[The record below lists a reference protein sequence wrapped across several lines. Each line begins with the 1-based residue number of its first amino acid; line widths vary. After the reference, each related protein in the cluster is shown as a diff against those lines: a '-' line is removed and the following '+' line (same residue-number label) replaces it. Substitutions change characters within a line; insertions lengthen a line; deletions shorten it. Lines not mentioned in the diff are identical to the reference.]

1 MCPFQL
7 ARRPTNIR
15 LQRDN
20 TYQSAFLLALL
31 ITAATHAIAAE
42 PELWREPP
50 GVAATRVANS
60 SALDLRAGEPLQLRI
75 DTPTDLRTRCRLV
88 DARQATIAELDCAH
102 MTLLALPSGRYELQ
116 TLSQRDGHAETLT
129 RRWPLQINDQ
139 TLWLGHTL
147 WLLAML
153 LGIGSTVLW
162 MRRRLRR
169 ILGDTGALDALVK
182 QRLAQLESTNQR
194 LRTLS
199 ETDALTGL
207 ANRRHFDEVLRDA
220 LARALL
226 VDRPLAVLMLNVDHF
241 KAYNDTHGHLAGDDV
256 LRQIGAELRGSIR
269 NDTLAARYGGE
280 EFALIAPAKLQ
291 EAHDLGERL
300 RKRIEA
306 QVGVTASIGV
316 ACFDVR
322 RDADEAA
329 LIARADQALYQ
340 AKRAGRNRVQVDG
353 IDRVDGPEAEA
364 GDLASPANDTF
375 EGEVCPAPPQPE
387 GWPDDELTA
396 SLVSAT
402 GSSTK
407 ETLASSGS
415 DRTLKP
421 S

>member
-1 MCPFQL
+1 MCPLQP
-7 ARRPTNIR
+7 ARRPTNHR
-15 LQRDN
+15 LQRDH
-20 TYQSAFLLALL
+20 TCQSAFLLALL
-31 ITAATHAIAAE
+31 LTTATQAIASE
-42 PELWREPP
+42 PALWQQPP
-50 GVAATRVANS
+50 GLAATRVANS
-60 SALDLRAGEPLQLRI
+60 SALVLRAGEPLQLRL
-75 DTPTDLRTRCRLV
+75 DTPTDLRTHCRLV
-88 DARQATIAELDCAH
+88 DAGQATVAELDCAQ
-102 MTLLALPSGRYELQ
+102 MTLFALPSGRYELQ
-116 TLSQRDGHAETLT
+116 AVSRRDGSAETLT
-129 RRWPLQINDQ
+129 QHWSLQINDQ

-153 LGIGSTVLW
+153 FGMGLTALW

-226 VDRPLAVLMLNVDHF
+226 VDRPLAVLMLDVDHF
-241 KAYNDTHGHLAGDDV
+241 KVYNDTHGHLAGDEI

-291 EAHDLGERL
+291 EARDLGERL

-306 QVGVTASIGV
+306 HVGVTASIGV

-329 LIARADQALYQ
+329 LIARADQALYH
-340 AKRAGRNRVQVDG
+340 AKRAGRNRVQVDA
-353 IDRVDGPEAEA
+353 IERVLEPEAKPGE
-364 GDLASPANDTF
+364 LASAANDTF
-375 EGEVCPAPPQPE
+375 EGDACPSPPQPE
-387 GWPDDELTA
+387 SWPEDELAA
-396 SLVSAT
+396 SSLSAT

-407 ETLASSGS
+407 DTLASSGS
-415 DRTLKP
+415 ERTRKP

>member
-1 MCPFQL
+1 MRPFQPTHWEFSN
-7 ARRPTNIR
+7 RP
-15 LQRDN
+15 QHPKP
-20 TYQSAFLLALL
+20 YQCAVLLLML
-31 ITAATHAIAAE
+31 IAAAAQAMASE
-42 PELWREPP
+42 PVLWVETPSGESTP
-50 GVAATRVANS
+50 IANS
-60 SALDLRAGEPLQLRI
+60 SAVILRAGEPLAAHI
-75 DTPTDLRTRCRLV
+75 DTPTDLRTTCRLV
-88 DARQATIAELDCAH
+88 DAEQATSTELDCAH
-102 MTLLALPSGRYELQ
+102 LTLLALPSGRYELQ
-116 TLSQRDGHAETLT
+116 TFSRRDGTAETLT
-129 RRWPLQINDQ
+129 HRWPLQIRAD

-153 LGIGSTVLW
+153 CGMGLTVLW

-226 VDRPLAVLMLNVDHF
+226 VDRPLAVLMLDVDHF
-241 KAYNDTHGHLAGDDV
+241 KAYNDTYGHLAGDDI
-256 LRQIGAELRGSIR
+256 LRSIGAELRSAIR

-280 EFALIAPAKLQ
+280 EFALIAPAGTR
-291 EAHDLGERL
+291 EANDLAERL
-300 RKRIEA
+300 RKRIES

-329 LIARADQALYQ
+329 LIARADQALYH
-340 AKRAGRNRVQVDG
+340 AKRTGRNRVHVDG
-353 IDRVDGPEAEA
+353 IDGADGPEAAVGE
-364 GDLASPANDTF
+364 LTSPTTDTF
-375 EGEVCPAPPQPE
+375 EGDACPTPPQPE
-387 GWPDDELTA
+387 SWPDDELAA

-402 GSSTK
+402 GNSTK
-407 ETLASSGS
+407 DTLASSGS

>member
-1 MCPFQL
+1 MRPFQ
-7 ARRPTNIR
+7 PTRFDNSNR
-15 LQRDN
+15 LQHPNPYR
-20 TYQSAFLLALL
+20 SAVLLWLL
-31 ITAATHAIAAE
+31 IAIATPATASE
-42 PELWREPP
+42 PALWRDTPD
-50 GVAATRVANS
+50 GASTRIAKS
-60 SALDLRAGEPLQLRI
+60 SVLTLRAGEPLTLRI
-75 DTPTDLRTRCRLV
+75 DTPTNLRTRCRLV
-88 DARQATIAELDCAH
+88 DSAQATTAELDCAH

-116 TLSQRDGHAETLT
+116 TLSRRDGSAGTLT
-129 RRWPLQINDQ
+129 HRWPLQIRAE

-147 WLLAML
+147 WMLAML
-153 LGIGSTVLW
+153 CGMGLTVLW

-226 VDRPLAVLMLNVDHF
+226 VDRPLAVLMLDVDHF
-241 KAYNDTHGHLAGDDV
+241 KAYNDTHGHLAGDDI

-280 EFALIAPAKLQ
+280 EFALIAPARTR
-291 EAHDLGERL
+291 EANDLGERL

-329 LIARADQALYQ
+329 LIARADQALYH
-340 AKRAGRNRVQVDG
+340 AKRAGRNRVHVDG
-353 IDRVDGPEAEA
+353 IEGSDDTRTAASEPR
-364 GDLASPANDTF
+364 SPAADSF
-375 EGEVCPAPPQPE
+375 EGDACPSPPQPE
-387 GWPDDELTA
+387 SWPDDELAA

-407 ETLASSGS
+407 DTLASSGS
-415 DRTLKP
+415 DRTRKP